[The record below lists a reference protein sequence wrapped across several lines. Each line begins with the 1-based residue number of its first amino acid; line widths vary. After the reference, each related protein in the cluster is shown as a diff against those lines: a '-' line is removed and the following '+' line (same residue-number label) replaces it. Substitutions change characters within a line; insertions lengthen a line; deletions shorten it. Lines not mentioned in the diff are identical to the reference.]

1 MKTAHR
7 IALPLAAL
15 GAVAALVAAHGDV
28 STAPASIEPVEA
40 AREGPAPR
48 AEAALAVARQ
58 APVGRVVEQ
67 SYRLTYDRVVSM
79 GPGQSHMALAGTWT
93 VVPLGPDRLHV
104 SLDLDDYSA
113 DTPAPLGLESPFQLG
128 LSDGRLS
135 GIGHLDDVTPAA
147 RNLLAELVTALHVTR
162 GEGREWTAD
171 EVDLNGAYLA
181 RYVTTGAGRGERIRG
196 DYAAAG
202 ITAEGMT
209 RFRLDATG
217 VVEVRVAESTARAFD
232 RLELSAS
239 AAVDA
244 ALVRES
250 ARAVKAPRVHRL
262 PLRAIA
268 PVVDPAGLRA
278 ADRNRI
284 GDADMQTV
292 RAWLD
297 ALDTDLT
304 GTDRQRLR
312 DGVHARLRTFARL
325 HPEALGEY
333 RDTLRRAPVDRARL
347 MTAALGGA
355 NTLQATAALTD
366 MLGESLPAEV
376 RQAAHFAL
384 NVTETP
390 SRDSVR
396 ALMAGIDDPEHGD
409 TALLA
414 AANQARKLDESEPEL
429 TGDVVE
435 LLVQRYHEA
444 ADPATRRL
452 VVAALGNT
460 GDVRIVPTL
469 QHALGLGDVSVARA
483 AAFALRHVPSAEADG
498 LLDTLLVQHPSEMVR
513 IEAVSAIG
521 ARDARHWAPRLEAL
535 LPTLGARVHLQAAM
549 RRQLTRWGV
558 DQAS

>member
-1 MKTAHR
+1 MKTMHR

-15 GAVAALVAAHGDV
+15 GAIAALVAAHGDV
-28 STAPASIEPVEA
+28 STASIAIEPVEA
-40 AREGPAPR
+40 AREGPAPQV
-48 AEAALAVARQ
+48 EAAIAVARR
-58 APVGRVVEQ
+58 APDGRVIEQ
-67 SYRLTYDRVVSM
+67 SHRLTYDRVVTL
-79 GPGQSHMALAGTWT
+79 GAGQTHMALAGTWT
-93 VVPLGPDRLHV
+93 VVPLGPDRLQV

-113 DTPAPLGLESPFQLG
+113 DGPAPLGLESPFQLG
-128 LSDGRLS
+128 LTDGRLS
-135 GIGHLDDVTPAA
+135 AIGHADDVEPAA
-147 RNLLAELVTALHVTR
+147 RNLLAELATALHVTR
-162 GEGREWTAD
+162 GEGDTWTAD
-171 EVDLNGAYLA
+171 EVDLNGAYVA
-181 RYVTTGAGRGERIRG
+181 RYVATGADRGERVRG
-196 DYAAAG
+196 EYTASV
-202 ITAEGMT
+202 TAEGAT
-209 RFRLDATG
+209 RFRLDEAG
-217 VVEVRVAESTARAFD
+217 VAEVKVAETIARTFD

-244 ALVRES
+244 TLIRES
-250 ARAVKAPRVHRL
+250 ARAVKAPRVRLL

-268 PVVDPAGLRA
+268 PIADPAGLRA

-292 RAWLD
+292 AEWLD
-297 ALDTDLT
+297 ALDNDLT

-325 HPEALGEY
+325 HPEALGAY
-333 RDTLRRAPVDRARL
+333 LDTLRRAPVDEARL

-355 NTLQATAALTD
+355 NTPQATAALTG

-390 SRDSVR
+390 SRDSVQ

-414 AANQARKLDESEPEL
+414 AANQARKLDETEPEAA
-429 TGDVVE
+429 GDVVE
-435 LLVQRYHEA
+435 VLVQRYHEA
-444 ADPATRRL
+444 GDPATRRL

-460 GDVRIVPTL
+460 GDLRILPTL
-469 QHALGLGDVSVARA
+469 QHALGLGEIGVVRA
-483 AAFALRHVPSAEADG
+483 AAFALRHVPSTQADA

-521 ARDARHWAPRLEAL
+521 ARDAGRWAPRLEAL
-535 LPTLGARVHLQAAM
+535 LPTLGARVHLQAAV
-549 RRQLTRWGV
+549 RRQLQRWGV
-558 DQAS
+558 DLAT